1 MSWDE
6 KMRRK
11 TEQKKMVEINRKMK
25 ETKAKRIRGEA
36 ERLKEKA
43 KRKEINTY
51 KSASFQI
58 VIFFLINFENLGFF
72 SIFFFFF

>member
-11 TEQKKMVEINRKMK
+11 SEQKKMVEINKKMK
-25 ETKAKRIRGEA
+25 ETKAKRVRGEA

-43 KRKEINTY
+43 KRKELNTY

-58 VIFFLINFENLGFF
+58 VILFFL
-72 SIFFFFF
+72 